1 MPLMGALG
9 GKNASII
16 SFIGGTDADTRAAVS
31 LGDQG
36 VLRNDVEF
44 FALDDAATAFARLE
58 KGEITGRGIIVP

>member
-1 MPLMGALG
+1 MGALG

-16 SFIGGTDADTRAAVS
+16 SFVGGTDEDTRAAVS

-36 VLRNDVEF
+36 VLRNDVELF
-44 FALDDAATAFARLE
+44 DLEDASIAFERLT